1 MRDGREHR
9 YNPRG
14 NGQHYPEPVNNRPDN
29 QYPVQENKHDQST
42 LRSRGGRNK
51 SAEPED
57 YTNTP
62 EYQLWEKLSKK
73 IKDWNSERKEIFH
86 MTFPDK
92 VCHIKIADH
101 IAFSKS

>member
-92 VCHIKIADH
+92 VCHIKNR
-101 IAFSKS
+101 